1 MIAVMGAA
9 GNVGSK
15 VAELLLEQ
23 DQPVRVLEHRR
34 RLEELGRRGAEVVTG
49 DQIDPGDL
57 GVLLKDAEAALVVL
71 PDVVTDPEFA
81 ATRSRMS
88 RALADALAASGVGHV
103 VALST
108 VAAGQPG
115 AVGPAAGLRELEGR
129 LSGLGDRNVLV
140 LRSPFYMENLLAGLP
155 LIQAKG
161 INASAIDGDLELPMI
176 ATRDVAAEAAERLAR
191 RDFSGHQVKLLVGP
205 EDVSLRAATR
215 ALGERLGLPEVG
227 YAQLPPADVQG
238 ALMGFGMSEAGA
250 SAMVELQLG
259 LNRHGSFATVR
270 DTADVT
276 TPTRLAGFLEEATR

>member
-15 VAELLLEQ
+15 VADLLLRQ

-34 RLEELGRRGAEVVTG
+34 RLEELGRRGAEVVAG

-71 PDVVTDPEFA
+71 PDVVTDPEFT

-88 RALADALAASGVGHV
+88 QAITDALAASGVGHV

-115 AVGPAAGLRELEGR
+115 ATGPAAGLRELEGR

-140 LRSPFYMENLLAGLP
+140 LRSPFYMENLLAALP
-155 LIQAKG
+155 LIKAKA

-176 ATRDVAAEAAERLAR
+176 ATRDVAAEVAERLAH

-215 ALGERLGLPEVG
+215 ALGERLGLPGVG
-227 YAQLPPADVQG
+227 YVQFPPADVQG

-250 SAMVELQLG
+250 SDMVELQLG
-259 LNRHGSFATVR
+259 LNRHGSFASVR
-270 DTADVT
+270 DTADAT
-276 TPTRLAGFLEEATR
+276 TATRLADFLEEAIR